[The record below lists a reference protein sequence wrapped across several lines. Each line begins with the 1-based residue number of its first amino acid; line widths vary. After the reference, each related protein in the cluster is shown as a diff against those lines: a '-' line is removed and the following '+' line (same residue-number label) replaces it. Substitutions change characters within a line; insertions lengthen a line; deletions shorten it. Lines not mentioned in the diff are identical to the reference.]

1 MNTARFF
8 FFFSQGVFG
17 PGDLQLSP
25 LHAGPCRWQWLG
37 LCLSLPADY
46 LLLVPAAGLRRAA
59 CAHSQGD
66 PAGSCPIKYDQSTRY
81 AHISSFFLQCY
92 QTCPSCLVL
101 CFPGFSG
108 CWRQAGILRRVTSVD
123 WIHWGSG
130 CSESFAWAHF
140 QDPVCEVGLHFLW
153 MIMCLWMILI
163 YLTTNLPSL

>member
-81 AHISSFFLQCY
+81 AHISSFFYNVIRHVQAVWFSAFQALVDVGDKQASFVGSRQWIGSIEVQAVLSHLLGLTSKILFVRWDCI
-92 QTCPSCLVL
+92 SCEWL
-101 CFPGFSG
+101 CACGWF
-108 CWRQAGILRRVTSVD
+108 
-123 WIHWGSG
+123 
-130 CSESFAWAHF
+130 
-140 QDPVCEVGLHFLW
+140 
-153 MIMCLWMILI
+153 
-163 YLTTNLPSL
+163 